1 MAKLASMS
9 SSSGGLAELETPSG
23 KGAGDENFPVG
34 SFLLPRR
41 LRPHVARYYAFARA
55 IDDIADNPELPAAN
69 KIARLGAFADAI
81 HGKAT
86 GPGLEKATR
95 LRESLLATDVPL
107 RHASDLTVAF
117 IQDARKGRYADWS
130 ELLGYCENSANPV
143 GRYLLALHGETDA
156 AAYAASDAL
165 CSALQ
170 VLNHL
175 QDCGEDYRNLDR
187 VYLPQDWIAAEGART
202 EDLGGTALTPALR
215 CVLDRTLSA
224 TDELI
229 AQARAL
235 AGRLAHRRLAM
246 ESAAIWRI
254 ARRLSALLKAGD
266 PLATRVKLSKGQYLA
281 CGFGGSLAAILRFA
295 EGRRP

>member
-1 MAKLASMS
+1 MNSTGKLA
-9 SSSGGLAELETPSG
+9 ALETPSG

-34 SFLLPRR
+34 SFMLPRR

-55 IDDIADNPELPAAN
+55 IDDIADNPVLPADE
-69 KIARLGAFADAI
+69 KVARLGAFADAI
-81 HGKAT
+81 HGKAG

-95 LRESLLATDVPL
+95 LRQSLLETEVPL

-117 IQDARKGRYADWS
+117 IQDARKGRYADWRD
-130 ELLGYCENSANPV
+130 LLGYCENSANPV
-143 GRYLLALHGETDA
+143 GRYLLALHGETDP

-175 QDCGEDYRNLDR
+175 QDCGDDYRSLDR
-187 VYLPQDWIAAEGART
+187 VYLPQDWIAAEGADT
-202 EDLGGTALTPALR
+202 EELGGKALTPGLR
-215 CVLDRTLSA
+215 RALDRTLAA

-229 AQARAL
+229 VAARAL
-235 AGRLAHRRLAM
+235 AGRLTHRRLAM

-266 PLATRVKLSKGQYLA
+266 PLATRVKLSKAQYLA
-281 CGFGGSLAAILRFA
+281 CGVGGSLAATFRLA

>member
-1 MAKLASMS
+1 MNGSTDELAT
-9 SSSGGLAELETPSG
+9 LETPSG

-41 LRPHVARYYAFARA
+41 LRPHVTRYYAFARA
-55 IDDIADNPELPAAN
+55 IDDIADNPTLAAEE
-69 KIARLGAFADAI
+69 KVARLEAFAAAI
-81 HGKAT
+81 HGKVSSA
-86 GPGLEKATR
+86 GLEKATR
-95 LRESLLATDVPL
+95 LRESLLVTKVPL
-107 RHASDLTVAF
+107 HHASDLTVAF
-117 IQDARKGRYADWS
+117 IQDARKGRYADWA
-130 ELLGYCENSANPV
+130 ELMGYCENSANPV

-175 QDCGEDYRNLDR
+175 QDCGDDYRSLDR

-202 EDLGGTALTPALR
+202 EDLAGPALTPTLR
-215 CVLDRTLSA
+215 RVLDRCLAA
-224 TDELI
+224 TDALI
-229 AQARAL
+229 AEARPL
-235 AGRLAHRRLAM
+235 AGLLRPRRLAM

-254 ARRLSALLKAGD
+254 ARRLSALLKARD
-266 PLATRVKLSKGQYLA
+266 PLARRVQLSKARFLA
-281 CGFGGSLAAILRFA
+281 CGLGGAAAALLRLA

>member
-1 MAKLASMS
+1 MNGSTGKLA
-9 SSSGGLAELETPSG
+9 ALETPSG

-55 IDDIADNPELPAAN
+55 IDDIADNPALADDD
-69 KIARLGAFADAI
+69 KVARLGAFADAI
-81 HGKAT
+81 HGKAG
-86 GPGLEKATR
+86 GPGLEKAMR
-95 LRESLLATDVPL
+95 LRESLLETKVPL

-117 IQDARKGRYADWS
+117 IQDARKSRYADWRD
-130 ELLGYCENSANPV
+130 LMGYCENSANPV
-143 GRYLLALHGETDA
+143 GRYLLALHGETDP

-175 QDCGEDYRNLDR
+175 QDCGDDYRNLDR

-202 EDLGGTALTPALR
+202 EELGGKALTPALR
-215 CVLDRTLSA
+215 IVLDRTLTA
-224 TDELI
+224 TDELL
-229 AQARAL
+229 AGARAL
-235 AGRLAHRRLAM
+235 AGLLSPRRLAM

-254 ARRLSALLKAGD
+254 ARRLSALLKAAD
-266 PLATRVKLSKGQYLA
+266 PLAGRVKLSKTQFLA
-281 CGFGGSLAAILRFA
+281 CGLGGSLAATLRIA